1 MSKNACAEILNQGA
15 ARIANEVNERERPL
29 KPGELNKILQDSRK
43 LSAREQK
50 ELAERIKAM
59 TPEELAIVVENI
71 PVEMCMARIN
81 SALARAAEFERSV
94 KEACGMK

>member
-1 MSKNACAEILNQGA
+1 MIGHGINREPSKEAKAVAETLRAG
-15 ARIANEVNERERPL
+15 VSPDKCVGL
-29 KPGELNKILQDSRK
+29 T
-43 LSAREQK
+43 AREQK

-59 TPEELAIVVENI
+59 SPEELAIVVENI

>member
-15 ARIANEVNERERPL
+15 CCTKEASCPDKCVGLTPRE
-29 KPGELNKILQDSRK
+29 K
-43 LSAREQK
+43 K

-59 TPEELAIVVENI
+59 TPEELVIVAENI

-81 SALARAAEFERSV
+81 SELARAAEFERSV
-94 KEACGMK
+94 KEACGLK